1 MTLRAYLIIMT
12 LATLTCWGIFGVIL
26 YTVDPFVT
34 NWVGFLLFYVSL
46 FLSVMGTAS
55 IVGFLVRFAFLKY
68 ELAFRSV
75 KAAFRQS
82 FLFGFLIV
90 ATMFLTSRDLLTWT
104 NLLLL
109 VVGLSL
115 VEYFLI
121 SYDRSRVIRKGI

>member
-12 LATLTCWGIFGVIL
+12 LATLTCWGIFTVIL
-26 YTVDPFVT
+26 STVDPFVT
-34 NWVGFLLFYVSL
+34 NWIGFLLFYGSL
-46 FLSVMGTAS
+46 FLSIMGTAS
-55 IVGFLVRFAFLKY
+55 IAGFLVRFAFLKY

-90 ATMFLTSRDLLTWT
+90 ATMFLLSQDLLTWV
-104 NLLLL
+104 NLFLL
-109 VVGLSL
+109 VVGLTL

-121 SYDRSRVIRKGI
+121 SYNRSRVMKKGI